1 MFKYL
6 LNYLVENKVTL
17 ELLNDK
23 QIIDNIMTNIKEYKI
38 KDDSFVFEPG
48 SGKNTFKATFTLNN
62 FLLQYNNIIS

>member
-23 QIIDNIMTNIKEYKI
+23 QIIKNIMTNIKEYKI

-48 SGKNTFKATFTLNN
+48 CGKIHSKRH
-62 FLLQYNNIIS
+62 SH

>member
-23 QIIDNIMTNIKEYKI
+23 QIIENIMTNIKEYKI